1 MSNIPD
7 FLIKKLNDQYG
18 IETTKKILEGYSKKR
33 YTTFRVNT
41 LKISLE
47 EFEEKIKQLNI
58 DVEPFNSINGA
69 FILKSDIELLKNTEF
84 YKNGYIYLQSL
95 SSMLPVIL
103 LDPKDEHI
111 LDMAAAP
118 GSKTTQIAMITSNKA
133 RITACE
139 KNNIRAERLKF
150 NLQKQGVTCCYVMVT
165 DATKLDDLFSFDKIL
180 LDAPCSGSGTIY
192 INNPKLKEVFKEKL
206 ITSNV
211 EVQTKLLRKALNILK
226 PDKEMI
232 YSTCSILKE
241 ENEGVLNKVLKE
253 ANATIVPLKLNIDN
267 VEYLNTTIEGT
278 ICICPNE
285 YYEGFFIAKIKKC
298 K

>member
-7 FLIKKLNDQYG
+7 FLIKKLNNQYG
-18 IETTKKILEGYSKKR
+18 VETTEKILEGYNKKR

-47 EFEEKIKQLNI
+47 EFKEKIKQLNI
-58 DVEPFNSINGA
+58 DVEPFNSITGA

-103 LDPKDEHI
+103 LEPKDEHI